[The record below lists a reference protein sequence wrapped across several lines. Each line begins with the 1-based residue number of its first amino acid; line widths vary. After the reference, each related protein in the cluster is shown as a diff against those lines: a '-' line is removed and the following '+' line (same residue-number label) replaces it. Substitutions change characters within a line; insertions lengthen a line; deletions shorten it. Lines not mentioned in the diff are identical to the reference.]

1 MLGHSIDD
9 PASFLSHVGAL
20 IDSPAFYSAL
30 SACQNL
36 RLLADVGAIP
46 TAGIDVVLDIVGLTA
61 RADDAAKRYSLG
73 MRQRLG
79 IAAALL
85 PDPTLLVLDEP
96 TNGLDPVGI
105 QEIHNLLSRLADEE
119 RTVLVSSHLL
129 SELEHVSD
137 WLVVLDGRF
146 IPPPLADTGHCLDQT
161 RLAKFPSKCRHR
173 DPDGVGEWIRK
184 FVPQLV
190 QRRLCRHDVAISGG
204 EYLEHPELLP
214 REDDVTTSP
223 AHLPTGTIDGQIPP
237 VQDRWCGPT
246 GSSAERTQPG
256 KQFDHRERFAQVVVG
271 T

>member
-20 IDSPAFYSAL
+20 IDSPAFYPAL
-30 SACQNL
+30 SARQNL

-105 QEIHNLLSRLADEE
+105 QEIHNLLSRLADEK
-119 RTVLVSSHLL
+119 RTALVSGHLL

-137 WLVVLDGRF
+137 WWVVLDGRF
-146 IPPPLADTGHCLDQT
+146 IPPPC
-161 RLAKFPSKCRHR
+161 SRHR
-173 DPDGVGEWIRK
+173 
-184 FVPQLV
+184 
-190 QRRLCRHDVAISGG
+190 
-204 EYLEHPELLP
+204 
-214 REDDVTTSP
+214 SP
-223 AHLPTGTIDGQIPP
+223 
-237 VQDRWCGPT
+237 
-246 GSSAERTQPG
+246 S
-256 KQFDHRERFAQVVVG
+256 
-271 T
+271 